1 MLRGRRIME
10 TLAEMRERKKNK
22 RHAAIAQEVKN
33 TNERKILTTYHH
45 DRRVTKENKIRNQ
58 VTKSQST

>member
-10 TLAEMRERKKNK
+10 TLAEVHERKKNK

-33 TNERKILTTYHH
+33 IKQTMQTE
-45 DRRVTKENKIRNQ
+45 KEENSSSCLKLWDVMRAGRAL
-58 VTKSQST
+58 S